1 MWQDMTTPAM
11 KASVYQPDCSLLSFP
26 MDIMISDNEE
36 TRFVISLVTR
46 SLTAGRKGKILAK
59 EISPLHSRIFFVKV
73 GVVTAVGPNRHALN
87 LKRLP

>member
-36 TRFVISLVTR
+36 TRFVTCKERKDIGKRNQSATFKDFFFCQ
-46 SLTAGRKGKILAK
+46 GRCCD
-59 EISPLHSRIFFVKV
+59 SSV
-73 GVVTAVGPNRHALN
+73 VGPNRHALN
-87 LKRLP
+87 